1 MNSKALCGLFSYYRT
16 VAQNLRKTCVANTYL
31 RISKGT
37 REMKKARKYKRPEDL
52 EDPFYYGVGP
62 KPEVKA
68 ACQSLAARGFA
79 KEQPSYQPP
88 SDVEEQLHQ
97 ICKKIFGSQLN
108 PEWKRQTLDDR
119 LLKYKV
125 LTKTIQHFNKHIP
138 NSLLYKMKN
147 VEDILT
153 YFSTPVD
160 GSLHYDALVRDQEKL
175 PPNLC
180 VLSDT
185 PVFNPETD
193 TFFDGV
199 TAFPG
204 RKRIIYTKTGGKFE
218 KTIQWPN
225 I

>member
-1 MNSKALCGLFSYYRT
+1 MNAQVLYSLFSCYRT
-16 VAQNLRKTCVANTYL
+16 AVQNLRKTCVANACLNT
-31 RISKGT
+31 SKGT
-37 REMKKARKYKRPEDL
+37 RKMRKARKYRRPEDL
-52 EDPFYYGVGP
+52 EDPFYYGIGP

-68 ACQSLAARGFA
+68 VCQSIAARGFA

-125 LTKTIQHFNKHIP
+125 LTKTIQQLNKHIP
-138 NSLLYKMKN
+138 NSLLYKIKD

-160 GSLHYDALVRDQEKL
+160 GLLHYDALVRDQEKL

-180 VLSDT
+180 VLPDT
-185 PVFNPETD
+185 SVFNPETD
-193 TFFDGV
+193 TFFEGV

-204 RKRIIYTKTGGKFE
+204 RKRIIYTKTGEKLE